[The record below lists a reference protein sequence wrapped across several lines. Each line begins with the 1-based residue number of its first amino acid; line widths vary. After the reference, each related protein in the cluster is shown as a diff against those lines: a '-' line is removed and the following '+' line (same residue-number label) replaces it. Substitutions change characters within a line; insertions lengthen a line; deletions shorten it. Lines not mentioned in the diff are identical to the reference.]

1 MALSN
6 YLGSSGQG
14 LTAEKMVEMKQI
26 IHDHIRKMDLQST
39 LKDSLESMLRDSDV
53 SGGGGGDGGEKE
65 NTLRNF
71 DSIDEN
77 RIMSMVKEKGVMDRI
92 LRDLGF
98 DSNIQTLPTFSAPAS
113 LQQRQSKPSEEK
125 LENLVIHDDARIG
138 VGVQKTRVNPNKR
151 HLYLQFLGGRA
162 FVEYVS
168 TSSDIPGCGGSSS
181 SSSTL
186 TLDVHF
192 RSQRFRSRPAA
203 CACEP
208 DLKEGFLLQLEDES
222 DVEGARMATAAT
234 LLAIQ
239 DQIHIVLVKMD
250 PNGERSLVR

>member
-6 YLGSSGQG
+6 YLGSQSQR
-14 LTAEKMVEMKQI
+14 LSAEKMVEMKQI
-26 IHDHIRKMDLQST
+26 IHDHIRKMDLQSA
-39 LKDSLESMLRDSDV
+39 LKDSLEGAIKDSQ
-53 SGGGGGDGGEKE
+53 GGGDEKNISRQE
-65 NTLRNF
+65 I
-71 DSIDEN
+71 IDEN
-77 RIMSMVKEKGVMDRI
+77 QIMSMVKEKGILDKI

-98 DSNIQTLPTFSAPAS
+98 ESNVQS
-113 LQQRQSKPSEEK
+113 LSSLGLKAEVSTSFLHHQNGVDRENENQQEP
-125 LENLVIHDDARIG
+125 LESSTGLG
-138 VGVQKTRVNPNKR
+138 MQKTRINPKKR

-168 TSSDIPGCGGSSS
+168 SSSDLPGKSS

-192 RSQRFRSRPAA
+192 RSQRFRSRPAI

-222 DVEGARMATAAT
+222 DVDGARMATQST

-239 DQIHIVLVKMD
+239 DPVHIIIIKTD
-250 PNGERSLVR
+250 PNGERSLVCYLVS